1 MADAPKSHFLSP
13 EVHAYLVAHGTPPDD
28 VLLAL
33 QEDTRAIGPIA
44 MMQIAP
50 EQGALLTVLNRLL
63 GAKRVIE
70 VGTFT
75 GYSAI
80 CFARA
85 LPEDGELL
93 CCDLSEE
100 WTALAR
106 KYWKKAGVADRIEL
120 RLAPAAETLA
130 SLTDD
135 GTWDLV
141 FIDADKGGYATYYE
155 EALRLLKPG
164 GAILVDNVLW
174 SGRVVDPEA
183 TDEQTEA
190 IRAFNTM
197 VAADERVDRAMIP
210 LSDGLTILRKR

>member
-1 MADAPKSHFLSP
+1 MSGAPKSHFLAP
-13 EVHAYLVAHGTPPDD
+13 ELHEYLVAHGTPPDS
-28 VLLAL
+28 VLRAL
-33 QEDTRAIGPIA
+33 QEETRAIGPIA

-50 EQGALLTVLNRLL
+50 EQGAFLTILTRLL
-63 GAKRVIE
+63 GAKRIIE

-80 CFARA
+80 CFARG
-85 LPEDGELL
+85 LPDDGELL
-93 CCDLSEE
+93 CCDVSEE

-106 KYWKKAGVADRIEL
+106 KHWEKAGVADRIEL
-120 RLAPAAETLA
+120 RLAPAADTLRA
-130 SLTDD
+130 LTDD

-164 GAILVDNVLW
+164 GAVLVDNVLW
-174 SGRVVDPEA
+174 SGRVADPTA

-190 IRAFNTM
+190 IRTFNAK
-197 VAADERVDRAMIP
+197 VAADERVDCAMIP